1 MLLDNIRLFLLI
13 VEKGSLAGAAREA
26 GLSATTVSERLA
38 ALEAH
43 FGTILLNRTTRAISL
58 TEEGRLLVEQ
68 APNVLDEVDELEN
81 RIRFGAE
88 HLSGMIRLSVPSD
101 LGRHVISEALDEFI
115 RDNPDISVELHLSD
129 GYVDIVG
136 QGMDLAVRFGTLLDS
151 TLRVRRLKPTRR
163 VICASP
169 DYIARH
175 GEPLQ
180 PSDLKRHNCLLMRFG
195 NTLDNLWE
203 LGDGTAKQV
212 VTVSGN
218 RVANDGAIVR
228 QWALAGHGIVW
239 KADLDVAEDIRQ
251 GRLVEL
257 LRDFAAPPAPLQL
270 LFPPGRTQPRRVR
283 MLADHLAAALDKTR
297 LSGV

>member
-13 VEKGSLAGAAREA
+13 VEKGSLAAAAREA

-43 FGTILLNRTTRAISL
+43 FGAILLNRTTRAISI

-68 APNVLDEVDELEN
+68 APSVLDEVEELEN

-88 HLSGMIRLSVPSD
+88 HLSGTIRLSVPSD
-101 LGRHVISEALDEFI
+101 LGRHIITRALDNFI
-115 RDNPDISVELHLSD
+115 SDHPDISIELHLSD

-136 QGMDLAVRFGTLLDS
+136 QRMDLAVRFGTLLDS
-151 TLRVRRLKPTRR
+151 TLRVRQVKPTRR

-195 NTLDNLWE
+195 NTLDNVWE
-203 LGDGTAKQV
+203 LGDGTTKQV

-239 KADLDVAEDIRQ
+239 KADLDVAEDIIQ

-257 LRDFAAPPAPLQL
+257 LPDFAAPPAPLQL
-270 LFPPGRTQPRRVR
+270 LFPPGRTQPRRVK
-283 MLADHLAAALDKTR
+283 MLAERLAAALGEAR
-297 LSGV
+297 LPSA